1 MFSLQTDSDFSEIVP
16 RLSLPLLM
24 KINEKKENVRRCVS
38 QDHMRYWLSRDH
50 EVVEESQFAVQIP
63 PLKLR
68 MFNIVRLVTL
78 QKNLSPS
85 VLFSDR
91 LKSSLSFRRCA
102 LRYIKTNWK
111 NENQSTKRMTHKHI
125 FIWNQHHLWTKGNKL
140 TTSNLFAYRCSRT
153 TANPFF
159 NSPHR
164 RLCNNDRNQ
173 IFELVN
179 TNGRVEIGLW
189 SEHVCV
195 SNWINTE
202 LYEGHNKKRCWMLV
216 VQRRCVETIEDD
228 DLTEYVCAKM
238 WLTRNP

>member
-1 MFSLQTDSDFSEIVP
+1 MLRLCVVWCWCVYHRNCMNRHFICRRDVFTANGLGLQWDRAEALAATVDEN
-16 RLSLPLLM
+16 
-24 KINEKKENVRRCVS
+24 KWKKEDVRRCVS

-85 VLFSDR
+85 VFFSDR
-91 LKSSLSFRRCA
+91 LKTSLSFRRCA

-125 FIWNQHHLWTKGNKL
+125 FTWNHLWTKGNKL

-216 VQRRCVETIEDD
+216 G
-228 DLTEYVCAKM
+228 
-238 WLTRNP
+238 